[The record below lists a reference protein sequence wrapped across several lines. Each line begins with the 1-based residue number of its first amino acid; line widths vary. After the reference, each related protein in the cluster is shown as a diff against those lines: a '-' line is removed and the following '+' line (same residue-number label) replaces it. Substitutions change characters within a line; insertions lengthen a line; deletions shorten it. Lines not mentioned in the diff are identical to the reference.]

1 MSSDSR
7 TKSSWSIKVNLDDE
21 DPVEESMLSSDTVA
35 SFVQRILNKHE
46 INIGRIRLYGVILPY
61 HWMADEVTSLLFL
74 LLEMDNINLDEVV
87 TAESTTMAL
96 PKANGTSCRRRSR
109 SRSRSRARLKRS

>member
-7 TKSSWSIKVNLDDE
+7 TKSSWSIKVNLGDK

-35 SFVQRILNKHE
+35 SFVHRIQNKHE

-61 HWMADEVTSLLFL
+61 HWTADEVTSLFV
-74 LLEMDNINLDEVV
+74 LLESDNINLDEVV

-96 PKANGTSCRRRSR
+96 PKASGTSCRRRSR
-109 SRSRSRARLKRS
+109 SRSRSRVRLKRS